1 MTTDAKPIPA
11 HTDCPTCPDC
21 SAPCGTRLDDTALA
35 VDTFLDAGKLRCSH
49 CGHHWEASDADL
61 AQAAAADAAWLRKEA
76 EDAGEEMLE
85 SIVDSIMG
93 SQFVACGPD
102 VRRDIVSRIVV
113 RAAVRAAMDICHETG
128 DPETWWELIVE
139 TVLEAFGRAVIR
151 HEDPTSLGDQQR
163 IAQLRAKIDRLKL
176 LMRVVADALE
186 QDRGPQAREACR
198 AVVIER
204 LRVAGTES

>member
-61 AQAAAADAAWLRKEA
+61 AQAAAADAAWLRKE
-76 EDAGEEMLE
+76 ESDALIE
-85 SIVDSIMG
+85 SIVASMHPRTQVDRLI
-93 SQFVACGPD
+93 
-102 VRRDIVSRIVV
+102 V
-113 RAAVRAAMDICHETG
+113 RAAVVVAMDVCHETG
-128 DPETWWELIVE
+128 DPETWRTLIVE